1 MPWTFSFFCLPRL
14 KRTKKGSCTNEI
26 GAKNVKE
33 TMVART
39 MHVAYTSRYKTHN
52 EHLNH
57 IECLFWVHLT
67 YAIRTK
73 KKYTAKI
80 AILLSSAYTTTE
92 FHSRLL
98 ALFPC
103 WTKLMI
109 LSTYMIY
116 FFFLFCRN
124 IHKSSQLL
132 STNIEYIHYHF
143 YRELFSSRFL
153 SKCLRMVITSMIRTD
168 EKKLTTKKHK
178 MFCSKCIGYCFARST
193 TSIKQN
199 QAKQTL
205 RKYKILWNFE
215 YSYADAAAAVGRFS
229 NLSTFL

>member
-116 FFFLFCRN
+116 FFFFFAGTFTSPLNC
-124 IHKSSQLL
+124 
-132 STNIEYIHYHF
+132 
-143 YRELFSSRFL
+143 SR
-153 SKCLRMVITSMIRTD
+153 RTSN
-168 EKKLTTKKHK
+168 
-178 MFCSKCIGYCFARST
+178 
-193 TSIKQN
+193 TSIIIFIVSFFLLVSYQN
-199 QAKQTL
+199 V
-205 RKYKILWNFE
+205 W
-215 YSYADAAAAVGRFS
+215 GWW
-229 NLSTFL
+229 